1 MVHAS
6 LGVSVIVELKKQFLF
21 EAAHHLP
28 HVPAGHKCARV
39 HGHSYRVE
47 VGLRGPVDA
56 QTGWLVDFALI
67 DDAWS
72 VLQRRFDHHML
83 NEVEGLQN
91 PTCEHLCGYIWTEL
105 KPRIPQLCAVT
116 VWETADSCCTY
127 RAEMG

>member
-1 MVHAS
+1 M
-6 LGVSVIVELKKQFLF
+6 IVELKKQFLF

-28 HVPAGHKCARV
+28 HVPVGHKCARV

-56 QTGWLVDFALI
+56 QTGWLLDFSFI

-83 NEVEGLQN
+83 NEVEGLEN
-91 PTCEHLCGYIWTEL
+91 PTCENLCGYIWASL
-105 KPRIPQLCAVT
+105 QPRIPQLCAVT
-116 VWETADSCCTY
+116 VWETMDSCCTY
-127 RAEMG
+127 RGEMG